1 MPPPKHV
8 PGPRTVYST
17 GVGRLCPDCGQ
28 AKNQCRCRGSQDR
41 PMGDGKVRV
50 RRETKGRKG
59 KTVTTVSGLPVTEAE
74 LKDLGKELKQLC
86 GTGGA
91 VKDGVIEI
99 QGDHCDKLLQT
110 LIERGYPAKRAGG

>member
-1 MPPPKHV
+1 MPPPKYV

-28 AKNQCRCRGSQDR
+28 AKDQCRCRSSQDR
-41 PMGDGKVRV
+41 LMGDGKVRV

-74 LKDLGKELKQLC
+74 LKELGKELKQLC
-86 GTGGA
+86 GTGGS
-91 VKDGVIEI
+91 VKEGVIEI
-99 QGDHCDKLLQT
+99 QGDHCDNLLKA